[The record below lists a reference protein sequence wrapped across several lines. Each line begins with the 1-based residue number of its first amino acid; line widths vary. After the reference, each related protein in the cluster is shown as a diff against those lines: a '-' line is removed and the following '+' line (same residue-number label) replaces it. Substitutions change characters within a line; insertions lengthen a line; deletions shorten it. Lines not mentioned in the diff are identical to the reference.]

1 MTSKLSLLSDTHV
14 QGHSK
19 MCEVP
24 LPGTTL
30 VQDVFQNMP
39 IV

>member
-1 MTSKLSLLSDTHV
+1 MTSKLSLLSDKHV
-14 QGHSK
+14 QGHYK
-19 MCEVP
+19 ICEVP
-24 LPGTTL
+24 LPATTP